1 MPEWPA
7 LQKNHEKARYFLVII
22 PDYRIQEKKNR
33 LHLQANSDFLPL
45 LICSKSSE
53 PHPTLNAA
61 PCSSNRFINKKTE
74 TYSDLETFGV
84 GSSLSRNKFSTIP
97 GHLFTEVTIN
107 REVKVRGDPMRARIS
122 QYFY

>member
-1 MPEWPA
+1 MA
-7 LQKNHEKARYFLVII
+7 SLAEKSRKSKIFPRYYPRL
-22 PDYRIQEKKNR
+22 PHTGKKKNR

-74 TYSDLETFGV
+74 TYSGLETFGV

-107 REVKVRGDPMRARIS
+107 REVKVRGDPMRARIT